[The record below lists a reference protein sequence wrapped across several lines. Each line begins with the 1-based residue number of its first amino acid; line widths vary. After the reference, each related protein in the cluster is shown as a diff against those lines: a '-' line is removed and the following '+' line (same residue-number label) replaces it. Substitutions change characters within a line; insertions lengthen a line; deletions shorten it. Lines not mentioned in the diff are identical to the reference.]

1 MKTENNEET
10 KLKTCNRRKE
20 NFQVNGHKNVHGKLN
35 MNQIKM
41 KVDSM
46 ICSMGTYISQSL
58 YYDPGEEIFAIAFKS
73 FKKGIFKT
81 FIVRNAEHFMI
92 HDST

>member
-1 MKTENNEET
+1 
-10 KLKTCNRRKE
+10 
-20 NFQVNGHKNVHGKLN
+20 
-35 MNQIKM
+35 
-41 KVDSM
+41 M

-81 FIVRNAEHFMI
+81 FIVRNAEHFMT